1 MFAWD
6 NSQTDGRP
14 ADFLLQ
20 LLSSQ
25 ASDSKVAVRKGAVSL
40 LTSFLLILRAARADK
55 ALQDSAMRRSTTVL
69 KTLARD
75 SSHTVRKAT
84 IDAAAFLAG
93 EAPTDQEVVTAWA
106 HVVFPMMHDAE
117 LSVQE
122 AVQAEVCMSSRF
134 GSRCSATHPGV
145 CRLLR

>member
-6 NSQTDGRP
+6 ATQAADRP
-14 ADFLLQ
+14 ADLLLQ

-25 ASDSKVAVRKGAVSL
+25 ASDTKVAVRKGAVSL
-40 LTSFLLILRAARADK
+40 LTSFLLLLRAARADK
-55 ALQDSAMRRSTTVL
+55 QLQDSAMRRSTTVL

-84 IDAAAFLAG
+84 IDAAAFLAD
-93 EAPTDQEVVTAWA
+93 EAPGDQEVVTAWA

-117 LSVQE
+117 VAVQE
-122 AVQAEVCMSSRF
+122 AVQAEVRF
-134 GSRCSATHPGV
+134 ECI
-145 CRLLR
+145 